1 MKWGTRSK
9 GVIAAAL
16 ASVLMLA
23 GCSGGANEE
32 PAATGGNNAAGGGSE
47 AFNLWLGWSATINND
62 SSVQKYWKEN
72 EPGVA
77 VTLEAT
83 QGDAAT
89 ALNLKLN
96 TGGFKDAAIFNRSE
110 TVENAMLRSN
120 KVMSVE
126 QYFEMPDKYPG
137 LASIP
142 KPYLEE
148 MKDEDGHIWSIPTW
162 FDQNPDNPWPGWAS
176 QTWLVRTDVLE
187 KVGMKPEDLAT
198 LEGVEQYLEKAAA
211 VTDDAGKPLNPMGFL
226 MDPNDTIGWNDEN
239 AILSAFGV
247 TTGSAGGVIPVAQK
261 NGEFVLLYDDPQ
273 YKAAYQWL
281 NEMYQAKLVDPEV
294 VTDKKERYKEKNK
307 SGRTALNVGSFF
319 NVDATLWETLDGPT
333 EPGWFY
339 QVVPFPK
346 VEGVDQ
352 VGANQ
357 VVNPYPGYDV
367 YISKDTDNLEA
378 ILTFFDYALQP
389 KPEQQQVINE
399 GPAGVYWDWVD
410 QPLGE
415 WKYIDEEYKAERNS
429 GDAARKSSVTPEL
442 YMASS
447 YNNDWYP
454 WWNYGEAD
462 KAGAKRTSEFTA
474 QVGEYGGVRGA
485 EPYDMVKAK
494 TGGLW
499 EKYGPELEN
508 VRKEYRAKLIMAK
521 DSAAFED
528 AWTEFQGALEK
539 RAHWSELKEEWHASY
554 EEMIGGQ

>member
-1 MKWGTRSK
+1 MKWGLKSK
-9 GVIAAAL
+9 GAL
-16 ASVLMLA
+16 AAVLATTLVLA
-23 GCSGGANEE
+23 GCSGGANEA
-32 PAATGGNNAAGGGSE
+32 PAASGNNAAAGGSTE
-47 AFNLWLGWSATINND
+47 FNLWLGWSATINND

-96 TGGFKDAAIFNRSE
+96 TGGFKDAAIFSRSE
-110 TVENAMLRSN
+110 TVESAMQRS
-120 KVMSVE
+120 KKIMSLE
-126 QYFEMPDKYPG
+126 QYFDMPDKYPG

-142 KPYLEE
+142 KEYLEE
-148 MKDEDGHIWSIPTW
+148 MKDENGQIWSIPTW

-187 KVGMKPEDLAT
+187 KVGMTLDDLAT
-198 LEGVEQYLEKAAA
+198 LEGVEEYLKAAA
-211 VTDDAGKPLNPMGFL
+211 SVKDDAGKTLNPMGFL
-226 MDPNDTIGWNDEN
+226 MDPSDTIGWNDEN

-247 TTGSAGGVIPVAQK
+247 TTGSAGGVVPVAEK

-273 YKAAYQWL
+273 FKAAYQWL
-281 NEMYQAKLVDPEV
+281 NEMYLAKLIDPEV

-333 EPGWFY
+333 EPAWFY

-367 YISKDTDNLEA
+367 YVSKDSKNLEA
-378 ILTFFDYALQP
+378 ILKFFDYTLQP
-389 KPEQQQVINE
+389 NAEQQQVINE
-399 GPAGVYWDWVD
+399 GPAGVFWDWVD

-415 WKYIDEEYKAERNS
+415 WKYVDEAYKTERNS
-429 GDAARKSSVTPEL
+429 GDVARKSTVTPEL

-462 KAGAKRTSEFTA
+462 KAGAKRTSEFTSE
-474 QVGEYGGVRGA
+474 VGAMGGVRGA
-485 EPYDMVKAK
+485 EPYDMVKAVP
-494 TGGLW
+494 GGLW

-508 VRKEYRAKLIMAK
+508 VRKEYRAKLVMAK
-521 DSAAFED
+521 DAAQFET
-528 AWTEFQGALEK
+528 AWNQFRDALEK
-539 RAHWSELKEEWHASY
+539 RAHWSELKEEWQTSY
-554 EEMIGGQ
+554 DAMLAKQ